1 MRMVVSEKPAGG
13 GGREAICCGP
23 AARAMDVTSTGEKAR
38 LPGPAAGTST
48 TGSEDGIALLLVLWV
63 LTILTVIVLSFS
75 YMARTETLSA
85 LSFKQ
90 GMAEKFMAEAG
101 IERGIMEIFYRR
113 MNLNN
118 PLPEMEVWKT
128 DGTPYTVEMSNGRS
142 TVSITDES
150 GKVDINQIKDVN
162 SDILRHLL
170 INLGVK
176 KEDSDVIVDSILDW
190 KDPDDLVHING
201 AESEYYESLP
211 HPYKAKNADL
221 DTLEELLLVK
231 GMTPEILYG
240 NGEKKGLIDF
250 ITINSKTSQI
260 NALAAPKEVLESI
273 PGIAPEDADQIIS
286 LRQNQD
292 AASAASIQALI
303 SKVPP
308 PFNAYIGVS
317 GSSSTFSIESVGYA
331 GDGKTGYAIRATVL
345 IDGSNSYRYV
355 YYKSPSDF
363 TLDIKNGSD
372 SGS

>member
-1 MRMVVSEKPAGG
+1 MNIPVSEKKAGL
-13 GGREAICCGP
+13 IKD
-23 AARAMDVTSTGEKAR
+23 RAKVTA
-38 LPGPAAGTST
+38 TS
-48 TGSEDGIALLLVLWV
+48 ENGIALLLVLWV

-85 LSFKQ
+85 LSFRQ
-90 GMAEKFMAEAG
+90 GMTEKFIAEAG
-101 IERGIMEIFYRR
+101 IERGIMEIFYRK

-118 PLPEMEVWKT
+118 PLPDMAPWQT
-128 DGTPYTVEMSNGRS
+128 DGTPYTVEAGNGKS

-162 SDILRHLL
+162 SDILRNLL
-170 INLGVK
+170 VNLGVK

-190 KDPDDLVHING
+190 KDPDDLVHTNG

-211 HPYKAKNADL
+211 HPYKAKNADF

-231 GMTPEILYG
+231 GMTPGILYG
-240 NGEKKGLIDF
+240 DGGKKGLIDF
-250 ITINSKTSQI
+250 LTINAKTSQI

-273 PGIAPEDADQIIS
+273 PGMDPEVADQIIS

-292 AASAASIQALI
+292 AATAASVQALI

-308 PFNAYIGVS
+308 PFNAFIGIS
-317 GSSSTFSIESVGYA
+317 GNSSTFTIEAVGYT

-345 IDGSNSYRYV
+345 IDGSDSYRYV

-363 TLDIKNGSD
+363 TLDVKQNDSDTGS
-372 SGS
+372 

>member
-1 MRMVVSEKPAGG
+1 MAASEKKTGN
-13 GGREAICCGP
+13 RQ
-23 AARAMDVTSTGEKAR
+23 AARGSSRVAKVLDMSSAEKKTGLSGFR
-38 LPGPAAGTST
+38 AAGTA
-48 TGSEDGIALLLVLWV
+48 GSEDGIALLLVLWV
-63 LTILTVIVLSFS
+63 LTILTVIVFSFS

-85 LSFKQ
+85 LAFKQ
-90 GMAEKFMAEAG
+90 GLQQKFIAEAG

-118 PLPEMEVWKT
+118 PAPQEGMEVWKT
-128 DGTPYTVEMSNGRS
+128 DGTPYKVKMSNGRC

-162 SDILRHLL
+162 SDILRNLL
-170 INLGVK
+170 VSLGVK

-190 KDPDDLVHING
+190 KDPDDLVHANG

-211 HPYKAKNADL
+211 HPYKAKNADF

-240 NGEKKGLIDF
+240 SGGKKGLIDF
-250 ITINSKTSQI
+250 LTINSNTNRI
-260 NALAAPKEVLESI
+260 NVLAAPKEVLEAI
-273 PGIAPEDADQIIS
+273 PGIGSEVADQIIS
-286 LRQNQD
+286 LRGNAQD
-292 AASAASIQALI
+292 QASIATIQGLI

-308 PFNAYIGVS
+308 PFNGFISATGN
-317 GSSSTFSIESVGYA
+317 GSTFSIESVGYS

-345 IDGSNSYRYV
+345 IDGNDSYKYV

-363 TLDIKNGSD
+363 ASGIKHDNNTGS
-372 SGS
+372 